1 MWRFWGR
8 GAWRVVV
15 EKTDGKG
22 LGFRWEDNIKMGIQE
37 IVWKG
42 KKWIDVPQ
50 DRTSGG
56 LL

>member
-1 MWRFWGR
+1 VWRFWGG

-22 LGFRWEDNIKMGIQE
+22 LGFRWEDNIKMCIQE

-42 KKWIDVPQ
+42 EK
-50 DRTSGG
+50 
-56 LL
+56 